1 MSRDLATTTSP
12 LPAEWFSPDVKS
24 VVQTVA
30 ITTNYVMTWV
40 AVQSSGFVLGQL
52 EGGARE
58 GLRRGLAA
66 ARDLRGV
73 ARAHG
78 AYVSA
83 ALRCC
88 FLGQL
93 CC

>member
-40 AVQSSGFVLGQL
+40 AVQTSGFVLAQL
-52 EGGARE
+52 GTGG
-58 GLRRGLAA
+58 LFLYFC
-66 ARDLRGV
+66 GV
-73 ARAHG
+73 CG
-78 AYVSA
+78 AMTLFIAIFVPETGGRMYAQRSY
-83 ALRCC
+83 
-88 FLGQL
+88 
-93 CC
+93 